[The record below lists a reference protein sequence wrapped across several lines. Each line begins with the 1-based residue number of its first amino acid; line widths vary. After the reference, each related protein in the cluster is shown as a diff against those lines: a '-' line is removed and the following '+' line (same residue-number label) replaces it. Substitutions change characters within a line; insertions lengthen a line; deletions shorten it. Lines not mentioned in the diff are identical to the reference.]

1 MDYRRNDELNSRKI
15 KKINKKRNRQLAISA
30 LIGLAVILAAVYS
43 NKKAEMEG
51 RNIDPRT
58 GYLTPASNEEVT
70 SSEVFEEM
78 FGRGH

>member
-1 MDYRRNDELNSRKI
+1 MDYRRNDELNNKKI
-15 KKINKKRNRQLAISA
+15 KKSYKKRNKQLAISA
-30 LIGLAVILAAVYS
+30 LVGLAIILAAVYS

-58 GYLTPASNEEVT
+58 GYLTPATEEAT
-70 SSEVFEEM
+70 SSEVFENM